1 MNELAAKRAFPI
13 IFCTRL
19 LDAIGFGIIMPVL
32 PALLM
37 QVGDIPLADATRT
50 GGTLFVTYALL
61 QFLCGPLMGLL
72 SDQFGRRPVILFSLA
87 AYAIDYVFMALAP
100 TLAWLFIGRA
110 IAGIAGAVYAPA
122 NAFVAD
128 ITPPEQRAKV
138 FGQLSAAFGF
148 GFILGPA
155 IGGWVGELGPRAPF
169 LVAAALSAINFT
181 VGFFVLPESL
191 PPERRVPVN
200 WRRANPLSSL
210 LALGRYGGVIGIV
223 LAYFLFS
230 TAFNVYPATW
240 SYYLLAKFDWSP
252 WMIGFSYVWSGIF
265 MAVVQI
271 VLVGPIV
278 ARLGEA
284 NAAKLG
290 MASAIIGCL
299 AYAFVPEGWMVF
311 VIQPLVSLQMLT
323 FPSINALISRRVA
336 ATEQGALQ
344 GVMGSMSALGS
355 VFGPLILTQCMA
367 AFTEP
372 GTAIYF
378 PGAAFALAAT
388 IIAASLFWLTVE
400 VRRAAG
406 ARSA

>member
-13 IFCTRL
+13 IFCARL

-191 PPERRVPVN
+191 PLERRVPVN

-372 GTAIYF
+372 GAAIYF

-388 IIAASLFWLTVE
+388 IIAASLIWLTLE
-400 VRRAAG
+400 VRRPAG

>member
-1 MNELAAKRAFPI
+1 MNKLAAKRAFPI

-372 GTAIYF
+372 GAAIYF
-378 PGAAFALAAT
+378 PGAAFALAA
-388 IIAASLFWLTVE
+388 IIITASLIWLTLE
-400 VRRAAG
+400 VRRPTG

>member
-1 MNELAAKRAFPI
+1 MNKLAAKRAFPI

-372 GTAIYF
+372 GAAIYF

-388 IIAASLFWLTVE
+388 IIAASLIWLTLE
-400 VRRAAG
+400 VRRPAG